1 MAAIRPRDLLTDG
14 LLGRLGRAGR
24 LGRLGQG
31 GGPASG
37 LAGDIAALAE
47 AGYLNVA
54 LPPEFGG
61 LGCTLRQAACGQRRL
76 ARHAPDTALAVSAH
90 LYWTGAAADAYRA
103 GDESVRWILA
113 EAAGGAL
120 FAGGHGAAGGDLQFA
135 DPRSRCEPSG
145 EGGYRFRDPDVLS
158 TETPAWDWI
167 AVHAVHAA
175 GQTGQPESVIAFA
188 GRGTRCTPGFRVA
201 RVSAAGTPADVFTT
215 SALTWGHSILASV
228 RYSDARRAFNDAI
241 TACAEAATP
250 AAFAG
255 LAGPAVSEG
264 AASEGAA
271 SEGAASEGTADAGT
285 ASEGT
290 ADTGTADAGAADA
303 LTADAP
309 PAGSAGRQAGRPTGR
324 WPVAEA
330 GILLDEMKA
339 KIAEITHPWQLVQA
353 PTPDLG
359 GQHLISLYA
368 MRHEVAEGSA
378 TVHALVKQL
387 AGTATPARP
396 VAQ

>member
-1 MAAIRPRDLLTDG
+1 
-14 LLGRLGRAGR
+14 
-24 LGRLGQG
+24 
-31 GGPASG
+31 
-37 LAGDIAALAE
+37 
-47 AGYLNVA
+47 V
-54 LPPEFGG
+54 
-61 LGCTLRQAACGQRRL
+61 
-76 ARHAPDTALAVSAH
+76 
-90 LYWTGAAADAYRA
+90 
-103 GDESVRWILA
+103 
-113 EAAGGAL
+113 
-120 FAGGHGAAGGDLQFA
+120 
-135 DPRSRCEPSG
+135 
-145 EGGYRFRDPDVLS
+145 FRDPDVLS

-167 AVHAVHAA
+167 AVHAVHAVGRA
-175 GQTGQPESVIAFA
+175 GQPQSVIAFA

-201 RVSAAGTPADVFTT
+201 RVSAAGTPAEVFTT

-228 RYSDARRAFNDAI
+228 QYSDARRAFNDAI

-255 LAGPAVSEG
+255 LAGPAAPASAATAADEG
-264 AASEGAA
+264 AA
-271 SEGAASEGTADAGT
+271 
-285 ASEGT
+285 
-290 ADTGTADAGAADA
+290 
-303 LTADAP
+303 
-309 PAGSAGRQAGRPTGR
+309 AGSAGRAPGRPAGR

-387 AGTATPARP
+387 TGTATPARP
-396 VAQ
+396 LAQ

>member
-1 MAAIRPRDLLTDG
+1 MAAIRPRDLLTEG
-14 LLGRLGRAGR
+14 LLGRLGR
-24 LGRLGQG
+24 LGQA
-31 GGPASG
+31 GGP
-37 LAGDIAALAE
+37 AGDIAALAE

-103 GDESVRWILA
+103 GDDSVRWILA

-120 FAGGHGAAGGDLQFA
+120 FAGGHGAVGGDLRFA

-167 AVHAVHAA
+167 AVHAVHAVGQA
-175 GQTGQPESVIAFA
+175 GQPQSVIAFA
-188 GRGTRCTPGFRVA
+188 GRGTRCRPGFRVA
-201 RVSAAGTPADVFTT
+201 RVSAAGTPAEVFTT

-228 RYSDARRAFNDAI
+228 QYSDARRAFNDAI

-255 LAGPAVSEG
+255 LAGPAAGAAG
-264 AASEGAA
+264 AASAA
-271 SEGAASEGTADAGT
+271 GE
-285 ASEGT
+285 
-290 ADTGTADAGAADA
+290 AGAAGEA
-303 LTADAP
+303 
-309 PAGSAGRQAGRPTGR
+309 PAGSAGRPPGR

-330 GILLDEMKA
+330 GTLLDEMKA

-387 AGTATPARP
+387 TGTATPARP
-396 VAQ
+396 LAQ

>member
-1 MAAIRPRDLLTDG
+1 MAAIRPRDLLTES
-14 LLGRLGRAGR
+14 LLGRLGQA
-24 LGRLGQG
+24 
-31 GGPASG
+31 GGP
-37 LAGDIAALAE
+37 AGDIAALAE

-103 GDESVRWILA
+103 GDDSVRWILA

-120 FAGGHGAAGGDLQFA
+120 FAGGHGAAGGDLRFA

-145 EGGYRFRDPDVLS
+145 DGGYRFRDPGVLS
-158 TETPAWDWI
+158 TKTPAWDWI

-175 GQTGQPESVIAFA
+175 GQAGQPQSVIAFA

-228 RYSDARRAFNDAI
+228 QYSDARRAFNDAI

-255 LAGPAVSEG
+255 PAGPVAPAS
-264 AASEGAA
+264 AASAA
-271 SEGAASEGTADAGT
+271 SVAD
-285 ASEGT
+285 ERQ
-290 ADTGTADAGAADA
+290 
-303 LTADAP
+303 
-309 PAGSAGRQAGRPTGR
+309 AGSAGRPTGR

-378 TVHALVKQL
+378 TVHALVTQL
-387 AGTATPARP
+387 TGTVTAARP
-396 VAQ
+396 LAQ